1 MSHTSAPIL
10 PARPRAGIA
19 PPAQVPPVTSSV
31 DVACDID
38 TALALADHAPH
49 GTAAAQIR
57 ERLRQHITNLG
68 GPAQE
73 FADWMPDGRGRD
85 IALATVHHA
94 RNMAATR
101 GGDPVASLRLLAK
114 LAQHLARYAADNH
127 SPAGRRAA

>member
-1 MSHTSAPIL
+1 MSRTSAPIL
-10 PARPRAGIA
+10 PARPRTGIT
-19 PPAQVPPVTSSV
+19 PPAQVLPATSSV

-49 GTAAAQIR
+49 GTAAAQLR
-57 ERLRQHITNLG
+57 ERLRQHITNLAV
-68 GPAQE
+68 PAQE

-94 RNMAATR
+94 RNMAATQ

-127 SPAGRRAA
+127 SPARRRAA